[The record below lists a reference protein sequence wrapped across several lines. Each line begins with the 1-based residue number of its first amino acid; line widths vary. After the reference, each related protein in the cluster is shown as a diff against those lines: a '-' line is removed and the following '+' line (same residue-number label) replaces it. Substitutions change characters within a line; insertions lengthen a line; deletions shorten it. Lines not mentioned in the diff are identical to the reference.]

1 MRAMVIINPR
11 AGKMKS
17 KTALFDIAEILCRAG
32 YEPTLQITGGSGD
45 AIRMAKKAAD
55 EKYDLVVCRGGDGTF
70 NETVSGIIP
79 SGKRIPIGYV
89 PAGSTNDF
97 AKTLGIPNVV
107 KKAAMAITQGTPTL
121 IDAGKFG
128 DDRFF
133 TYIASFGIFTAAS
146 YTAQQSAKN
155 VLGHLAYVLEGIR
168 DLGVVRPYKVKVTTN
183 NTVYQ
188 GEYIFGA
195 VTNSTSVGGMVKL
208 GKNLVDLN
216 DGMFEVVLVKNPRD
230 VAEFSRIMI
239 GLANSDLSDS
249 MFEFFK
255 AKEITFEMEE
265 DVSWTL
271 DGEEAT
277 PGRKVTVKNLKDA
290 IEIIK

>member
-1 MRAMVIINPR
+1 MKIMVIINPR

-17 KTALFDIAEILCRAG
+17 KTALFDIAETLCKNG
-32 YEPTLQITGGSGD
+32 HEPTAMITEKSGD
-45 AIRMAKKAAD
+45 ATDFAKKAAA
-55 EKYDLVVCRGGDGTF
+55 ENYDLVICCGGDGTF
-70 NETVSGIIP
+70 NETVSGIID
-79 SGKRIPIGYV
+79 SGKNIPVGFV

-97 AKTLGIPNVV
+97 AKTLGLSTVP
-107 KKAAMAITQGTPTL
+107 KKAALAAVTGSPVM

-128 DDRFF
+128 EDRIF
-133 TYIASFGIFTAAS
+133 TYIASFGIFTSAS
-146 YTAQQSAKN
+146 YTAQQSTKN

-168 DLGVVRPYKVKVTTN
+168 DLGVVKPYNVKVTTE

-208 GKNLVDLN
+208 EKNLVDLN

-230 VAEFSRIMI
+230 VAELSRILI
-239 GLANSDLSDS
+239 GVANSDLSDS

-255 AKEITFEMEE
+255 AKEIKFEMEE
-265 DVSWTL
+265 DASWSL
-271 DGEEAT
+271 DGEEAA
-277 PGRKVTVKNLKDA
+277 PGKKVTIKNIKDA

>member
-1 MRAMVIINPR
+1 MKVMVIINPR
-11 AGKMKS
+11 AGKMRS
-17 KTALFDIAEILCRAG
+17 KTALYDITEALCLAG
-32 YEPTLQITGGSGD
+32 HEPTVKITTDSGD
-45 AIRMAKKAAD
+45 AVKFAKKAVAED
-55 EKYDLVVCRGGDGTF
+55 YDFVVCCGGDGTF
-70 NETVSGIIP
+70 NETMTGIIT
-79 SGKRIPIGYV
+79 SGKRIPIGYI

-97 AKTLGIPNVV
+97 ARTLGISTIP
-107 KKAAMAITQGTPTL
+107 KKAAAAAANGSSML

-133 TYIASFGIFTAAS
+133 SYIASFGIFTAAS

-168 DLGVVRPYKVKVTTN
+168 DLGVVKPYNVKVTTK

-230 VAEFSRIMI
+230 VTELSRILVGI
-239 GLANSDLSDS
+239 ANSDLSDS

-255 AKEITFEMEE
+255 SPEITFEMQE
-265 DVSWTL
+265 DVSWSL
-271 DGEEAT
+271 DGEEAS
-277 PGRKVTVKNLKDA
+277 PGKKVKIKNLKDA

>member
-1 MRAMVIINPR
+1 MKTMVIINPR

-17 KTALFDIAEILCRAG
+17 KTALFDIIEALCLAG
-32 YEPTLQITGGSGD
+32 HEPTVKITAESGD
-45 AIRMAKKAAD
+45 AIRFAKKAVA
-55 EKYDLVVCRGGDGTF
+55 EEYDLVVCCGGDGTF
-70 NETVSGIIP
+70 NETVSGIIT
-79 SGKRIPIGYV
+79 SGKRIPIGYI

-97 AKTLGIPNVV
+97 ARTLGISTIP
-107 KKAAMAITQGTPTL
+107 KKAATMAANGSPIL
-121 IDAGKFG
+121 IDAGRFG

-133 TYIASFGIFTAAS
+133 TYIASFGIFTSAS
-146 YTAQQSAKN
+146 YTAPQSAKN

-168 DLGVVRPYKVKVTTN
+168 DLGVVKPCKVKVTTD

-216 DGMFEVVLVKNPRD
+216 DGMFEVILVKNPKD

-239 GLANSDLSDS
+239 SIANSDLSDS
-249 MFEFFK
+249 MFDFFK
-255 AKEITFEMEE
+255 AREIIFESEE
-265 DVSWTL
+265 EMDWSL
-271 DGEEAT
+271 DGEEAS
-277 PGRKVTVKNLKDA
+277 PGKKVKITNIKDA
-290 IEIIK
+290 IEIIR

>member
-1 MRAMVIINPR
+1 MKIMVIVNPR

-17 KTALFDIAEILCRAG
+17 KTALFDIAETLCIEG
-32 YEPTLQITGGSGD
+32 HEPTVLITEKSGD
-45 AIRMAKKAAD
+45 ATIFAKKAAA
-55 EKYDLVVCRGGDGTF
+55 EEYDLIICCGGDGTF
-70 NETVSGIIP
+70 NETVSGIIA
-79 SGKRIPIGYV
+79 SGKKIPVGYV

-97 AKTLGIPNVV
+97 AKTLGLFTVP
-107 KKAAMAITQGTPTL
+107 KKAALAAVTGSPVK

-128 DDRFF
+128 EDRIF
-133 TYIASFGIFTAAS
+133 TYIASFGIFTSAS
-146 YTAQQSAKN
+146 YTAQQSTKN

-168 DLGVVRPYKVKVTTN
+168 DLGVVKPYNVKVTTK

-208 GKNLVDLN
+208 EKKLVDLN

-230 VAEFSRIMI
+230 VAELSRILI
-239 GLANSDLSDS
+239 GVANSDLSDS

-255 AKEITFEMEE
+255 AEEITFEMEE
-265 DVSWTL
+265 DASWSL

-277 PGRKVTVKNLKDA
+277 PGKKVTIKNIKDA
-290 IEIIK
+290 IEIIR

>member
-1 MRAMVIINPR
+1 MKTMVIINPR

-17 KTALFDIAEILCRAG
+17 KTALFDIADVLCGAG
-32 YEPTLQITGGSGD
+32 YEPTVKITAGSGD
-45 AIRMAKKAAD
+45 AITFAKQAVAQ
-55 EKYDLVVCRGGDGTF
+55 EYDLVVCCGGDGTF
-70 NETVSGIIP
+70 NETVSGVIS
-79 SGKRIPIGYV
+79 SGKKIPIGYI

-97 AKTLGIPNVV
+97 ARTLGIPTVP
-107 KKAAMAITQGTPTL
+107 KKAAAAIVKGTPMK

-128 DDRFF
+128 EDRFF
-133 TYIASFGIFTAAS
+133 TYIASFGIFTSAS
-146 YTAQQSAKN
+146 YTAPQSTKN

-168 DLGVVRPYKVKVTTN
+168 DLGVVKPYKVKVSTN
-183 NTVYQ
+183 NTTYH

-216 DGMFEVVLVKNPRD
+216 DGMFEVVLVKNPKD

-255 AKEITFEMEE
+255 AKEITFETEE
-265 DVSWTL
+265 DIDWSL
-271 DGEEAT
+271 DGEEAS
-277 PGRKVTVKNLKDA
+277 PGKKIKIVNIKDA
-290 IEIIK
+290 IEIVK

>member
-1 MRAMVIINPR
+1 MKAMVIINPR

-17 KTALFDIAEILCRAG
+17 KSALFDIAESLCAAE
-32 YEPTLQITGGSGD
+32 YEVTVKITAKNGD
-45 AIRMAKKAAD
+45 AAEFAKKAAT
-55 EKYDLVVCRGGDGTF
+55 EQYDLAVCCGGDGTF
-70 NETVSGIIP
+70 NETVSGIIS
-79 SGKRIPIGYV
+79 SGKKLPIGYI

-97 AKTLGIPNVV
+97 ARTLGIPTVP
-107 KKAAMAITQGTPTL
+107 KKAAAAITGGSPTL

-128 DDRFF
+128 SDRFF
-133 TYIASFGIFTAAS
+133 TYIASFGIFTSAS
-146 YTAQQSAKN
+146 YMAPQSTKN

-168 DLGVVRPYKVKVTTN
+168 DIGVVKPYNVKATTK

-208 GKNLVDLN
+208 GENLVDLN
-216 DGMFEVVLVKNPRD
+216 DGMFEVVLVKTPKD
-230 VAEFSRIMI
+230 VAELSRIII
-239 GLANSDLSDS
+239 GLANSDLSDG

-255 AKEITFEMEE
+255 AKEITFEMDEE
-265 DVSWTL
+265 ISWSL

-277 PGRKVTVKNLKDA
+277 PGKKVKITNLKDA
-290 IEIIK
+290 IEIIR